1 MRKAA
6 WIVVLGILPAWL
18 WIGGNPGEGTEA
30 SLSPGVIQL
39 ELPELGE
46 RRYAPGVLR
55 IPEPQN
61 IRRLVLHI
69 PLSQVHKA
77 FPKINANGSSLVQ
90 TVRVR
95 KDEVLC
101 DLDLSRN
108 QGRSY
113 HLSAA
118 DNTVEITV
126 EPKAGGEPLYAQWV
140 IAPPKEQQSWQ
151 AHQRVAGGDGSRA
164 PVEMSKEGL
173 VVLQE
178 LEDGQQ
184 VKLEK
189 GITTAGR
196 IFLQAS
202 FPRREESV
210 SLRVHWAGEEGEERE
225 FSVGSWRGGSGARG
239 AQAIGLPTLEGIV
252 ELTAGENRL
261 KVEVMHGYT
270 ILSRSNYKIFRRA
283 PSSPTA
289 VAGEKWAVVI
299 GISEYRT
306 SGLNLR
312 YAHRDAQEIRDFL
325 IEKGGF
331 RPERVRYLANQGATH
346 QEIRTA
352 LSTFLA
358 AAQPEDLVLIFLAG
372 HGVQDTVNPDNFFFL
387 VHDSEPGN
395 LGGTAIP
402 MWELGHV
409 MGHNIRSRRILVF
422 ADTCHSGAV
431 LGPGGRSRGGKL
443 NFFNKYLEVLAQ
455 QKGRLVLT
463 ASQAHE
469 VSFEKNDL
477 AHGVFTHSILRGLE
491 GLADDNPADGVITA
505 GELVD
510 YVRAQVPEETD
521 GEQHPSYSEQGFD
534 MNLPLAYVR
543 RTDAPGGAARRG
555 VSSP

>member
-1 MRKAA
+1 MRTAA
-6 WIVVLGILPAWL
+6 WIVVLGMVLTWL
-18 WIGGNPGEGTEA
+18 WIGRTPGESTEVGP
-30 SLSPGVIQL
+30 SPGTIQL

-46 RRYAPGVLR
+46 KRYAPGVLR

-69 PLSQVHKA
+69 PLTRIHQA
-77 FPKINANGSSLVQ
+77 FPKINAIGTGLVQ
-90 TVRVR
+90 TTRSR

-101 DLDLSRN
+101 EIDLSLN
-108 QGRSY
+108 KGRY
-113 HLSAA
+113 YTLGTA
-118 DNTVEITV
+118 DNTVEIKV
-126 EPKAGGEPLYAQWV
+126 VPKAGAEPLYAQWV
-140 IAPPKEQQSWQ
+140 IAPPKEQQGWQ
-151 AHQRVAGGDGSRA
+151 AHQRAADGSPA
-164 PVEMSKEGL
+164 STEMSKEGL
-173 VVLQE
+173 VVMEE
-178 LEDGQQ
+178 LEDGRLIR
-184 VKLEK
+184 LEK
-189 GITTAGR
+189 GITTARR

-210 SLRVHWAGEEGEERE
+210 SLQVRWAGEEGAERT

-239 AQAIGLPTLEGIV
+239 AQALSLPTLEGIV

-261 KVEVMHGYT
+261 QVEVMHGYT
-270 ILSRSNYKIFRRA
+270 TLSRSTYKIFRRA
-283 PSSPTA
+283 PSEPTA

-299 GISEYRT
+299 GISDYRKE
-306 SGLNLR
+306 GLDLR
-312 YAHRDAQEIRDFL
+312 YANHDAEAMRDFL
-325 IEKGGF
+325 IGKGGF
-331 RPERVRYLANQGATH
+331 SPNRVRFLSNQGATH

-372 HGVQDTVNPDNFFFL
+372 HGVQDTVNPDRFFFL

-402 MWELGHV
+402 MWDLGNA
-409 MGHNIRSRRILVF
+409 MDYTIRSRRILVF
-422 ADTCHSGAV
+422 ADTCHSGAA
-431 LGPGGRSRGGKL
+431 LGTSNGGKL

-455 QKGRLVLT
+455 KKGRLVVT

-469 VSFEKNDL
+469 YSLEKENL
-477 AHGVFTHSILRGLE
+477 AHGVFTHSLLRGLG

-510 YVRAQVPEETD
+510 YVRATVPEETE
-521 GEQHPSYSEQGFD
+521 GEQHPSYTQQGFD

-543 RTDAPGGAARRG
+543 RPGAPGGAASRG
-555 VSSP
+555 NSSQ

>member
-1 MRKAA
+1 MRTAT
-6 WIVVLGILPAWL
+6 WGVVLGILLIWL
-18 WIGGNPGEGTEA
+18 WIGRTPGESLEA

-39 ELPELGE
+39 ELPELGD
-46 RRYAPGVLR
+46 RKYSPGVLR

-61 IRRLVLHI
+61 IRRLILHI
-69 PLSQVHKA
+69 PLTRIHKA
-77 FPKINANGSSLVQ
+77 FPKVNAIGIGPVQ
-90 TVRVR
+90 TIRAR
-95 KDEVLC
+95 KDEVLSEIN
-101 DLDLSRN
+101 LSLN
-108 QGRSY
+108 QGRY
-113 HLSAA
+113 YTMGAA
-118 DNTVEITV
+118 DNTVEIKV
-126 EPKAGGEPLYAQWV
+126 VPREGAEPLYAQWV
-140 IAPPKEQQSWQ
+140 IAPPKDQQGWQ
-151 AHQRVAGGDGSRA
+151 AHQRVAGGDDSRA
-164 PVEMSKEGL
+164 PTEMSKEGL
-173 VVLQE
+173 VVLEE
-178 LEDGQQ
+178 LEDGRR

-189 GITTAGR
+189 GVTTARR

-210 SLRVHWAGEEGEERE
+210 SLRVHWAGQEGEERT
-225 FSVGSWRGGSGARG
+225 FSVGSWSGGSGGRG
-239 AQAIGLPTLEGIV
+239 AQVSALPTLEGLV

-261 KVEVMHGYT
+261 TVEVMHGYT
-270 ILSRSNYKIFRRA
+270 TLSRSTYKIFRRA
-283 PSSPTA
+283 PNSPTA

-299 GISEYRT
+299 GISDYRAD
-306 SGLNLR
+306 GMDLR
-312 YAHRDAQEIRDFL
+312 YAHQDAKAIREFL
-325 IEKGGF
+325 IGKGGF
-331 RPERVRYLANQGATH
+331 SPNRVRFLTNQGATY

-387 VHDSEPGN
+387 AHDSEARN

-409 MGHNIRSRRILVF
+409 MGHDIRSRRILVF

-431 LGPGGRSRGGKL
+431 LGPGGRSGGENL

-455 QKGRLVLT
+455 QKGRLVVT

-469 VSFEKNDL
+469 YSLEKDNL
-477 AHGVFTHSILRGLE
+477 AHGVFTHSILRGLG

-510 YVRAQVPEETD
+510 YVRVAVPEETE

-534 MNLPLAYVR
+534 MNFPLAHVR
-543 RTDAPGGAARRG
+543 RNPA
-555 VSSP
+555 